1 MSVRERDV
9 VLDAV
14 GTSTWATASRTS
26 WPRAARSA
34 AALREVVPFAGL
46 DVLNLANNHAGDD
59 GMTALL
65 DTVRA
70 VRSAGAVPV
79 GAGATLA
86 AARRPQVVTRLGLRI
101 AFVGFSD
108 IGPSSFFA
116 GPSSP
121 GTSFA
126 TRPRTRVS
134 AGSRPRR
141 SVPGRSR

>member
-1 MSVRERDV
+1 MRWS
-9 VLDAV
+9 
-14 GTSTWATASRTS
+14 S
-26 WPRAARSA
+26 
-34 AALREVVPFAGL
+34 LRK
-46 DVLNLANNHAGDD
+46 
-59 GMTALL
+59 
-65 DTVRA
+65 
-70 VRSAGAVPV
+70 AGAPQGWFQNFSGWLALPAPPV
-79 GAGATLA
+79 LLPLVLPPVVGGIALIYTFGRQGLLGGTLEF
-86 AARRPQVVTRLGLRI
+86 LGLRI